1 MITQCSSKVAQCY
14 STVAQCSST
23 MTQCYSTLAQCYST
37 VAQGYSTV
45 ARWSTMIPKSS
56 LTINIA
62 VQGLVFD
69 IKIAFKGNREWGIA
83 VRQERFLKA
92 KRERA
97 PREVKR
103 PNLIRVAL

>member
-1 MITQCSSKVAQCY
+1 
-14 STVAQCSST
+14 
-23 MTQCYSTLAQCYST
+23 LAYLPEDCQ
-37 VAQGYSTV
+37 
-45 ARWSTMIPKSS
+45 
-56 LTINIA
+56 NIA

-69 IKIAFKGNREWGIA
+69 IKIAFEGLEGIGNGGIA